1 MRNRGMN
8 KANVDEQ
15 SRPQE
20 PNRGAGGKDSRDRAQ
35 AYKPRG
41 SEGLGFAR
49 KRDIDDPNS
58 QKAAPTGPGRWDRT
72 GEDEYAEG
80 LEEFEEGEGADEKS
94 AATGAEQKPKW
105 ELDEGGVQFGR
116 GARRNND
123 AAAGKKPAAG
133 GAKPRSVPDRSR

>member
-8 KANVDEQ
+8 KVNVDDQ

-20 PNRGAGGKDSRDRAQ
+20 QNRGTGGKDSADRAQ

-49 KRDIDDPNS
+49 KRDIDDRTS

-80 LEEFEEGEGADEKS
+80 LEEFEEGAGESQS
-94 AATGAEQKPKW
+94 AAAGAEQKPKW

-123 AAAGKKPAAG
+123 ADAGKKPAAG
-133 GAKPRSVPDRSR
+133 GAKPRSSTDRSR